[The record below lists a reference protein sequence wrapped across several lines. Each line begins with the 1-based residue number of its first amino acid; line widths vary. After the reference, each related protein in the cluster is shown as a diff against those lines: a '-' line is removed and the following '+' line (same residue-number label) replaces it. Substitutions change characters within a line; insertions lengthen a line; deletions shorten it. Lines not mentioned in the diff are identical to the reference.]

1 MRRGKIAIRRIYN
14 STSRQV
20 TFSKRR
26 NGLLKKAKELA
37 ILCDAEFVAIT
48 EFLQENLEKGV
59 VNNVEVDVLQLRRL
73 NVELHLQ
80 KRILCCRISSM
91 ESQLVSLAKD
101 YENEFIQNIKSEAS
115 ILRQINEDLCKQVE
129 DLQVSRLNEVDEL
142 VYLRWVNSCLKNEL
156 QKSTFF
162 TSDISSSPA
171 SVEWLNPSVS
181 SDETSEHGST
191 QKRLS
196 SIRNWKNGM
205 F

>member
-1 MRRGKIAIRRIYN
+1 MGRGKIAIRRIYN
-14 STSRQV
+14 STNRQV

-37 ILCDAEFVAIT
+37 ILCDVEFVAIT

-101 YENEFIQNIKSEAS
+101 SENEFIQKIKSEAS

-129 DLQVSRLNEVDEL
+129 DLQVSQLNEVDEL

-171 SVEWLNPSVS
+171 SVEWRNPYVS

-196 SIRNWKNGM
+196 SIKKWKNGM